1 MTKWSVEWIVMILRM
16 KDSLS
21 NFKNINYRV
30 ILVYALCMFYIGL
43 LSRDVLSGPAEIHFG
58 DYISYWT
65 VGRIADTLGYSK
77 IYDLTLLQ
85 RLQYLTL
92 QSTEVYASVSQSEVI
107 AMPVPYFSFFII
119 PFQYLSRINI
129 DTSYWLWL
137 VLNIIALIGYVIY
150 FHRQI
155 NPLYDVGRRQ
165 IFYLLLILLSFS
177 VYLNTSSG
185 QINILLLIFIGE
197 FIRNLK
203 GNNKISAGIWLSGL
217 ILKPQMLIL
226 IVPIILLK
234 RWWKVFI
241 GFLSGFVVILF
252 ISFLL
257 SGVSGFQDLLS
268 LYTTWGVGNFINSPM
283 GMVNW
288 RMIGEYINLLTE
300 NTTLGLVIS
309 LIGIAFTLGA
319 VYTFTKGLSNGRD
332 LDWDI
337 SMMGIM
343 FATIVISW
351 HSHLH
356 MTIVMI
362 PLLMINLYNRVLP
375 EKMLLLWSILI
386 PLIWIITSTI
396 DTALGPSFDQNLFN
410 LPSFSRAFTGFFV
423 NLIFIIWSYRKLR
436 QQAISKIA

>member
-1 MTKWSVEWIVMILRM
+1 MEKIR
-16 KDSLS
+16 
-21 NFKNINYRV
+21 NINWRFVAIYSLG
-30 ILVYALCMFYIGL
+30 IFYLGL
-43 LSRDVLSGPAEIHFG
+43 LIRIILQGPANVHYG

-77 IYDLTLLQ
+77 IYDLNLLQ

-92 QSTEVYASVSQSEVI
+92 QSTEVYASVSQFEVI
-107 AMPVPYFSFFII
+107 AMPVPYLSFFNI

-129 DTSYWLWL
+129 DASYWLWL
-137 VLNIIALIGYVIY
+137 VLNIITLIGYVIY
-150 FHRQI
+150 FHHQI
-155 NPLYDVGRRQ
+155 HPLYIDGHRHV
-165 IFYLLLILLSFS
+165 FYLLLILISFS
-177 VYLNTSSG
+177 VYLNISSG
-185 QINILLLIFIGE
+185 QINILLLISIGE
-197 FIRNLK
+197 FIRNFK
-203 GNNKISAGIWLSGL
+203 GNRKISAGMWLSGL

-226 IVPIILLK
+226 IVPVILLQ

-241 GFLSGFVVILF
+241 GFLSGSVVILF

-288 RMIGEYINLLTE
+288 RMIGEFINLLTE
-300 NTTLGLVIS
+300 STTLGLVIS
-309 LIGIAFTLGA
+309 LIGIAFTIGA
-319 VYTFTKGLSNGRD
+319 VFTFSKGLSNNRD

-343 FATIVISW
+343 FATLVISW
-351 HSHLH
+351 HTHLH

-362 PLLMINLYNRVLP
+362 PLLMINLYNKVLP

-386 PLIWIITSTI
+386 PIIWILSSMI
-396 DTALGPSFDQNLFN
+396 DTLFGPSFDQNQFN
-410 LPSFSRAFTGFFV
+410 LPSFSRAFTGFLV

>member
-1 MTKWSVEWIVMILRM
+1 MTKWSEEWIVMKLKI
-16 KDSLS
+16 KVSLLK
-21 NFKNINYRV
+21 FRNINYRV
-30 ILVYALCMFYIGL
+30 ILVYAMCMFYLGL
-43 LSRDVLSGPAEIHFG
+43 LIKVVLSGPAEIHFG
-58 DYISYWT
+58 DYISYWN

-85 RLQYLTL
+85 RLQYLTI

-107 AMPVPYFSFFII
+107 AMPVPYLSFFII

-129 DTSYWLWL
+129 DASYWLWL

-150 FHRQI
+150 FHHQI
-155 NPLYDVGRRQ
+155 HPLYIDGHRQ
-165 IFYLLLILLSFS
+165 VFYLLLILISFS
-177 VYLNTSSG
+177 VYLNISSG
-185 QINILLLIFIGE
+185 QINILLLIFVGE
-197 FIRNLK
+197 FIRNFK
-203 GNNKISAGIWLSGL
+203 GNKNISAGIWLSGL

-241 GFLSGFVVILF
+241 GFLSGSVVILI

-257 SGVSGFQDLLS
+257 SGVSGFQDLLR
-268 LYTTWGVGNFINSPM
+268 LYTTWGLGNFINSPM

-288 RMIGEYINLLTE
+288 RMIGEYINLITD

-309 LIGIAFTLGA
+309 LFGIAFTIGA
-319 VYTFTKGLSNGRD
+319 VFTFTKGLSINKD

-343 FATIVISW
+343 FATLVISW

-362 PLLMINLYNRVLP
+362 PLLMINSYNRVLP

-386 PLIWIITSTI
+386 PFIWILSSIIYTVF
-396 DTALGPSFDQNLFN
+396 GPSFDQNLFN
-410 LPSFSRAFTGFFV
+410 LPSFSRAFTGFLV

-436 QQAISKIA
+436 QQAIR